1 MTILETAIPEEIT
14 VDARIVRELVEIVG
28 VENVFTSPEDL
39 VSYSFDGTFAEH
51 RPDAVVQPAT
61 TEEVSRVLAL
71 ANREDIPVVP
81 RGMASGLAAASI
93 PFGGGLALSL
103 TRMNRILE
111 IDRENMT
118 ATAEPGVITAHLQA
132 EVEKLGMFYPPDPS
146 SVRQSTLGGNVACN
160 AGGPRCLK
168 YGITGD
174 YVLGL
179 TVVLAD
185 GRALKTGGKSIKNVT
200 GYNLTQLFIGS
211 EGTLGVITEIL
222 VKLVSKPQHVR
233 TALAIFDRLDDAS
246 ETVNAVLM
254 TGIVPATLELMD
266 ETAIACIEE
275 ATGLG
280 LPLDKEAILII
291 ECDGND
297 EGTVL
302 REIDGVAQICRE
314 KGAAD
319 VQVARDE
326 AQRDQLWQARRS
338 VSPSLARQAPN
349 KLGEDISVPR
359 SQITEAVRRIKE
371 ISRRYD
377 LPIVVFG
384 HAGDGNLHP
393 NVLFDMRD
401 ADQWARVQKVVD
413 EIFAMAVELGGT
425 LSGEHGVGV
434 LKRAYMEDALG
445 ADSLDVQRRIKE
457 ALDPKGILCP
467 GKVLPQTAGLA
478 V

>member
-1 MTILETAIPEEIT
+1 MINTGIVKELE
-14 VDARIVRELVEIVG
+14 RIVG
-28 VENVFTSPEDL
+28 TKNVFTSPEDL

-51 RPDAVVQPAT
+51 RPDVVAQPAT
-61 TEEVSRVLAL
+61 TEHVSRILAL
-71 ANREDIPVVP
+71 ADREGIPVVP
-81 RGMASGLAAASI
+81 RGMATGLAAASI

-103 TRMNRILE
+103 IRMNRVLE
-111 IDRENMT
+111 IDEENMT
-118 ATAEPGVITAHLQA
+118 ARVEAGVVTADLQA
-132 EVEKLGMFYPPDPS
+132 EVEKRGLFYPPDPS
-146 SVRQSTLGGNVACN
+146 SVRHSTLGGNVACN

-185 GRALKTGGKSIKNVT
+185 GRVVETGGKAIKNVT
-200 GYNLTQLFIGS
+200 GYNMTQLFIGS

-222 VKLVSKPQHVR
+222 VKLIGKPRHVR
-233 TALAIFDRLDDAS
+233 TALATFDKLDDAS
-246 ETVNAVLM
+246 RTVNAILLK
-254 TGIVPATLELMD
+254 GIVPATLELMD

-275 ATGLG
+275 AMHLD

-302 REIDGVAQICRE
+302 REIDRVADICRE
-314 KGAAD
+314 NGAAGAD
-319 VQVARDE
+319 GVRVAKNE
-326 AQRDQLWQARRS
+326 AERAKLWQARRS
-338 VSPSLARQAPN
+338 VSPSLARKAPN

-359 SQITEAVRRIKE
+359 SQIPAAVRRIKE
-371 ISRRYD
+371 ISRQYD

-401 ADQWARVQKVVD
+401 ADQWARVQEVVS
-413 EIFAMAVELGGT
+413 EIFALAVELGGT

-434 LKRAYMEDALG
+434 LKRAYLESALG
-445 ADSLDVQRRIKE
+445 ADSIEIQERIKR

-467 GKVLPQTAGLA
+467 GKIFPQAEVVA
-478 V
+478 I